1 MSRYRANVVDR
12 VQAAQSAQA
21 KVTGVNQIQERH
33 ALPDSS
39 AFIAENPSKYERL
52 PSPGDCFLDA
62 NRVPYAD

>member
-1 MSRYRANVVDR
+1 MSRYCASVVER

-39 AFIAENPSKYERL
+39 AFIAENPSKFEVLKPCGNSL
-52 PSPGDCFLDA
+52 PPGP
-62 NRVPYAD
+62 RVEVG